1 MKTITFY
8 SYKGGVG
15 RSLALANIA
24 NRLAEFGKKVCM
36 LDFDLEAPGLHIKF
50 SDSIGKSGIKGGLVD
65 YIHKFTT
72 ENVVPENILDYVT
85 EVSSFKDGG
94 GTISLIAAGDTARE
108 EYWKKLSHINWT
120 KLFYEEDSLGVDFFY
135 NLKFQIEK
143 QLSPDV
149 LLIDSRTGITD
160 IAGVTM
166 SIMADEVVL
175 FAANNTENLDGI
187 GQVLCSLAVPSNS
200 LRNTAPKINV
210 VLSRIP
216 YFTKTKDKP
225 REANAKNTALRILNE
240 KLAHKNIKDLDLEKI
255 FVVHSEPELE
265 MREEIRMHHR
275 NDNLLGQSVTSAD
288 YLELFQELTHDV
300 VVDLNEADELDNFM
314 RANVL
319 VDKAQ
324 KSKVRE
330 ERISLLKEAIQLYP
344 RFSFA
349 YLYLG
354 IVYLEADLCTE
365 AIANLE
371 IAEALNP
378 KLADNA
384 EYFKGHAFVKQG
396 NLDDAKNLFEHQLD
410 VESNVIGSL
419 SMLGIISYKKNDY
432 EKSLMYYQQ
441 AVDQDPENPSLWNGY
456 ANSLRVLKRYNEG
469 FEAVY
474 KSLELNPQHIL
485 ANTTLAELNGSIG
498 NYREFYKNLDLAFSL
513 GLTNKD
519 FQQMIDED
527 EFYLQFMDDENFKK
541 ILDKYKIDVK
551 WEGAQK
557 NI

>member
-72 ENVVPENILDYVT
+72 ENIVPENILDYVT
-85 EVSSFKDGG
+85 EVNSFNEGG
-94 GTISLIAAGDTARE
+94 GTVSLIAAGNTTRE

-120 KLFYEEDSLGVDFFY
+120 KLFYEKDSLGVDFFF
-135 NLKFQIEK
+135 NLKFQIEN

-200 LRNTAPKINV
+200 LRNTVPKINV

-216 YFTKTKDKP
+216 YFTKSKDKP
-225 REANAKNTALRILNE
+225 REANAKSTALRILNE
-240 KLAHKNIKDLDLEKI
+240 KLEHKKIKDFVVEKI

-275 NDNLLGQSVTSAD
+275 NDDLLGQSVTSAD

-300 VVDLNEADELDNFM
+300 AVDHHQLDELDNFM
-314 RANVL
+314 RANML
-319 VDKAQ
+319 VEKAQ

-330 ERISLLKEAIQLYP
+330 EQISLLKEAIQLYP

-396 NLDDAKNLFEHQLD
+396 KLDDAENLFEHQLE

-419 SMLGIISYKKNDY
+419 SMLGIISYRKKDY

-474 KSLELNPQHIL
+474 TSLELNPQHIL

-527 EFYLQFMDDENFKK
+527 EFYLYFMNDENFKK

-551 WEGAQK
+551 WNGAQK
-557 NI
+557 HI